1 MQELAKEYAELFIK
15 AKQAQYRLADI
26 EDKVQELGQWDD
38 FKQEVKAHLKLLWR
52 AE

>member
-1 MQELAKEYAELFIK
+1 MQDLAK
-15 AKQAQYRLADI
+15 QYQYMLADI
-26 EDKVQELGQWDD
+26 EAKVQELGQGDD